1 MYIFF
6 SISSCTA
13 IKKKE
18 KKKML
23 SLFLCNSYITSK
35 SQFLNKIKSVGSVLL
50 FLFLWDRLW
59 LVKLEDEAHYLV
71 LLLAKTISWDC
82 LHLLELFQSLDITL
96 LPAFMLLY
104 SVCLGL
110 LFFPIFWYF
119 GKKHFLRLVSEK
131 VYFKHMAVLIRL
143 EK

>member
-1 MYIFF
+1 M
-6 SISSCTA
+6 
-13 IKKKE
+13 
-18 KKKML
+18 
-23 SLFLCNSYITSK
+23 
-35 SQFLNKIKSVGSVLL
+35 
-50 FLFLWDRLW
+50 
-59 LVKLEDEAHYLV
+59 KLEDEAHYLV